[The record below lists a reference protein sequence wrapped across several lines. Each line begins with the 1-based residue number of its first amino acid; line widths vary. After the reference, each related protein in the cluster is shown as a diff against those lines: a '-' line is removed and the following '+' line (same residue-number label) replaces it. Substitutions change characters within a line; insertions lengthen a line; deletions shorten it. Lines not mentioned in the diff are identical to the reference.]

1 MIVIG
6 DAIDRD
12 VLRIRHDFLDI
23 PALVLT
29 AAQTARLHAL
39 STEHAKKL
47 LETLEVEGFLVSG
60 PNGAYRRSAPP
71 SHKRREGSCS
81 ERLPE

>member
-1 MIVIG
+1 MIAIG

-12 VLRIRHDFLDI
+12 VLRIRHDFLDM

-39 STEHAKKL
+39 SMEHAKAL
-47 LETLEVEGFLVSG
+47 LETLEAEGFLISG
-60 PNGAYRRSAPP
+60 LHGAYRRSTPP
-71 SHKRREGSCS
+71 TYD
-81 ERLPE
+81 

>member
-1 MIVIG
+1 MMITIG

-12 VLRIRHDFLDI
+12 VLRIRHDFLDL

-39 STEHAKKL
+39 STEHARTL
-47 LETLEVEGFLVSG
+47 LESLKAEGFLVNG
-60 PNGAYRRSAPP
+60 PDGAYRRSTPP
-71 SHKRREGSCS
+71 TCD
-81 ERLPE
+81 

>member
-1 MIVIG
+1 MITIG

-12 VLRIRHDFLDI
+12 VLRIRHDFLDL

-39 STEHAKKL
+39 STEHAKAL
-47 LETLEVEGFLVSG
+47 LESLVLEGFLMRL
-60 PNGAYRRSAPP
+60 A
-71 SHKRREGSCS
+71 EGSYA
-81 ERLPE
+81 RRDRVTFA

>member
-1 MIVIG
+1 MMITIG

-12 VLRIRHDFLDI
+12 VLRIRHDFLDL

-39 STEHAKKL
+39 STEHAKAL
-47 LETLEVEGFLVSG
+47 LESLRADGFLVAG
-60 PNGAYRRSAPP
+60 PNGVYRRATPP
-71 SHKRREGSCS
+71 NYE
-81 ERLPE
+81 